1 MAKLV
6 CTDHEDLYKNM
17 LKPRMKVGND
27 FVTQVRVKDQLT
39 ILMQLSTYCQMY
51 KIAPS
56 SFRFMA

>member
-27 FVTQVRVKDQLT
+27 FVTQVRNKYQVT
-39 ILMQLSTYCQMY
+39 IKL
-51 KIAPS
+51 
-56 SFRFMA
+56 